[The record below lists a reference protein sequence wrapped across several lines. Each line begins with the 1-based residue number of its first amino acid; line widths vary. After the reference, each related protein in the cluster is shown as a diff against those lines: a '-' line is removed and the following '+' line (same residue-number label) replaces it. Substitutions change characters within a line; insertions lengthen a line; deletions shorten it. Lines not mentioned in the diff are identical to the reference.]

1 VNSNSFLIAAVA
13 AFGLTGAAMAQTP
26 YAAAAPAQ
34 TQTPAPAQAPAAAP
48 ARPQGQPWT
57 EAPILTGA
65 AAAPDCGNLHN
76 LAGRAFCVTA
86 PLGQMETLAE
96 AYITSLQGL
105 GWIVADG
112 DANRVV
118 FIKRTGAGACD
129 GVQMIAFYDT
139 AKPAVP
145 ESPAW
150 LGFATIPGNICASRP
165 AAAPAAAQ

>member
-1 VNSNSFLIAAVA
+1 MNIKTLLIAAVA
-13 AFGLTGAAMAQTP
+13 GFGLTGAAMAQTP
-26 YAAAAPAQ
+26 YAPAAPTQAQ
-34 TQTPAPAQAPAAAP
+34 TTAQTPAPA
-48 ARPQGQPWT
+48 RPQSQPWAET
-57 EAPILTGA
+57 PILAGVR
-65 AAAPDCGNLHN
+65 AAPDCGNLHN

-96 AYITSLQGL
+96 AYVTTLQGL

-112 DANRVV
+112 GANRVV
-118 FIKRTGAGACD
+118 FIKRTGDGVCD

-150 LGFATIPGNICASRP
+150 LGFATIPGNICAP
-165 AAAPAAAQ
+165 HAAAAPAPAQ

>member
-1 VNSNSFLIAAVA
+1 MTAKTLLIAAVA
-13 AFGLTGAAMAQTP
+13 AFGLAGAAEAQTP
-26 YAAAAPAQ
+26 YTAA
-34 TQTPAPAQAPAAAP
+34 TPAPAQAQAQAAPAAAP

-57 EAPILTGA
+57 AAPILTGA
-65 AAAPDCGNLHN
+65 SAAPDCGNLHN

-96 AYITSLQGL
+96 AYITSLEGL
-105 GWIVADG
+105 GWIVVDG

-118 FIKRTGAGACD
+118 FIKRTGDGVCD

-139 AKPAVP
+139 SKPAVP

-150 LGFATIPGNICASRP
+150 LGFATIPGNICAART
-165 AAAPAAAQ
+165 ATAPAPAQ

>member
-1 VNSNSFLIAAVA
+1 MNSNSLLIAAVA

-26 YAAAAPAQ
+26 YAAAAPSQA
-34 TQTPAPAQAPAAAP
+34 QTPAAAQPAAAP
-48 ARPQGQPWT
+48 ARPQGRPWT

-96 AYITSLQGL
+96 TYITALQGM

-118 FIKRTGAGACD
+118 FIKRTGDGVCD

-139 AKPAVP
+139 SKPAVP
-145 ESPAW
+145 ESAAW
-150 LGFATIPGNICASRP
+150 LGFATIPGNICAPRP
-165 AAAPAAAQ
+165 AAAPAPAQ